1 VAIFG
6 KNTARQRLRRA
17 AEESLS
23 VPAFKTPAV
32 DSTPWVT
39 GGLWPAELSTVTAET
54 APLVKYLKADLH
66 RIVTSANEEIKKIR
80 CAGLVDAERRA
91 HEARVINDARAFA
104 VRRVESSVRH
114 LRNRTTTSPAPLP
127 PANRNAEA
135 EAIPRFQLAPP
146 RPDIPD
152 TSETITSTTEFEL
165 PDVSNGQQ
173 PGPAIDAPHQD
184 FAPAQPEESGD
195 VEADR
200 PTYENATSD
209 RFDSV
214 ETTEIAT
221 PASPDYPEAAE
232 PAAPDMQVFTAPTH
246 SDDTTEVATSASP
259 DYQEVA
265 ESSAEDEWGYA
276 AAPDSDETTDFEVSA
291 SLDYPDA
298 AAPAAP
304 DMQISTAPTDSDETT
319 EIEVPASPDYQEVA
333 EPSVEDQWGYA
344 AAPDSGEMTE
354 FATSASPD
362 YPEAVEPVVADAGIS
377 TTPTDSDETT
387 EIEVPSSPD
396 PIESVAPPVRETN
409 TDRAAAPESSLAP
422 DDTQALEEIANL
434 VQEFSAALS
443 LPPPEPPQ
451 PTNPLPPEPLIA
463 PPRPTPV
470 DLEPPRDD
478 TRAARHA
485 LPPPS
490 ETPVERLQRLVLF
503 VARQEPGLHWAAG
516 IRHDGSTLLVT
527 DFSHGWVPPGI
538 RLPADVRLLE
548 PGRRYGTVDA
558 LLGQTEVS
566 AIYAPGDPL
575 GWSADDDITTTSPQP
590 RGLPAVDDLGWV
602 LSDATHWRDGL
613 PRMVSTLAKAAA
625 RGMGVAG
632 AERDVLRG
640 YLNTARY
647 QVFAQYPAVDA
658 GLLLNCQLLAATE
671 GLAGND
677 RLTANY
683 HLAWFL
689 KLSTPER

>member
-6 KNTARQRLRRA
+6 RNTARQRLRRA
-17 AEESLS
+17 AKESLS
-23 VPAFKTPAV
+23 IPAFKTPAV
-32 DSTPWVT
+32 DCAPWVT

-54 APLVKYLKADLH
+54 VPLVKYLQADLH
-66 RIVTSANEEIKKIR
+66 RIVTSANEELKKIR

-91 HEARVINDARAFA
+91 QEARVINDARAFA

-114 LRNRTTTSPAPLP
+114 LRNRTTKSPAPLP
-127 PANRNAEA
+127 TANGNAEA
-135 EAIPRFQLAPP
+135 GASPRFQLAPP
-146 RPDIPD
+146 QPDIPD
-152 TSETITSTTEFEL
+152 TPETLTSTTDFE
-165 PDVSNGQQ
+165 PSDDPSGRE
-173 PGPAIDAPHQD
+173 PAPAVDAPYQD
-184 FAPAQPEESGD
+184 SAPAQLEESGE

-200 PTYENATSD
+200 PTHETATSD
-209 RFDSV
+209 RFDSDETTEIATPASPDHPEADEPV
-214 ETTEIAT
+214 AADMRISTAPADSDETTEIAT

-232 PAAPDMQVFTAPTH
+232 L
-246 SDDTTEVATSASP
+246 
-259 DYQEVA
+259 
-265 ESSAEDEWGYA
+265 SAEDRQGYA
-276 AAPDSDETTDFEVSA
+276 AAPDSDETTEIATPA
-291 SLDYPDA
+291 SPDYPEAATPA
-298 AAPAAP
+298 AA
-304 DMQISTAPTDSDETT
+304 DTRISTAPTDSDETT
-319 EIEVPASPDYQEVA
+319 EIEVP
-333 EPSVEDQWGYA
+333 PSL
-344 AAPDSGEMTE
+344 
-354 FATSASPD
+354 
-362 YPEAVEPVVADAGIS
+362 
-377 TTPTDSDETT
+377 
-387 EIEVPSSPD
+387 D
-396 PIESVAPPVRETN
+396 PIESVAPPVRDTN

-443 LPPPEPPQ
+443 LPLPEPPQ
-451 PTNPLPPEPLIA
+451 PANPLPPEPILA

-478 TRAARHA
+478 TRAARHT
-485 LPPPS
+485 LPPPPS
-490 ETPVERLQRLVLF
+490 ETPVERLQRLTLF

-516 IRHDGSTLLVT
+516 TRHDGTTLLVT
-527 DFSHGWVPPGI
+527 DFAHGWIPPGI
-538 RLPADVRLLE
+538 SLPADVRLLE

-575 GWSADDDITTTSPQP
+575 GWSADDDITATSPQP

-613 PRMVSTLAKAAA
+613 PRMVRTLAKAAA

-632 AERDVLRG
+632 AELDVLRA
-640 YLNTARY
+640 YLDTARY
-647 QVFAQYPAVDA
+647 QVFARYPAVDA

-677 RLTANY
+677 WLTANY

>member
-6 KNTARQRLRRA
+6 RNTARQRLRRA
-17 AEESLS
+17 AEESLNI
-23 VPAFKTPAV
+23 PAFQTPAV
-32 DSTPWVT
+32 DCAPWVT

-54 APLVKYLKADLH
+54 APLVKYLQADLQ
-66 RIVTSANEEIKKIR
+66 RIVTSANEELKKIR

-104 VRRVESSVRH
+104 VRRVESSARH
-114 LRNRTTTSPAPLP
+114 LRNRTTTSPALLP
-127 PANRNAEA
+127 TANRNAEA
-135 EAIPRFQLAPP
+135 EATPRFQLAPP
-146 RPDIPD
+146 QPDIPD
-152 TSETITSTTEFEL
+152 TPETLPSTTDFEL
-165 PDVSNGQQ
+165 ADVSSGRQ
-173 PGPAIDAPHQD
+173 PEPAINAPHQD
-184 FAPAQPEESGD
+184 FAPAQPEESGE

-200 PTYENATSD
+200 PTHATATSD
-209 RFDSV
+209 RFDSD

-221 PASPDYPEAAE
+221 PASPDFPEAAEPAATDMRISTAAPHSDDTTEFATPASLDYPEAAE
-232 PAAPDMQVFTAPTH
+232 PAAPDMQISTAPPETGE
-246 SDDTTEVATSASP
+246 TTEIEVPRSL
-259 DYQEVA
+259 DYQEAA
-265 ESSAEDEWGYA
+265 ERSAEDRQGFA
-276 AAPDSDETTDFEVSA
+276 AAPDSDETIEIATLA
-291 SLDYPDA
+291 SLDYPA
-298 AAPAAP
+298 ADEPVAA
-304 DMQISTAPTDSDETT
+304 DTRISTAPTDSDETT
-319 EIEVPASPDYQEVA
+319 EIEVPRSL
-333 EPSVEDQWGYA
+333 
-344 AAPDSGEMTE
+344 
-354 FATSASPD
+354 
-362 YPEAVEPVVADAGIS
+362 
-377 TTPTDSDETT
+377 
-387 EIEVPSSPD
+387 D
-396 PIESVAPPVRETN
+396 PIESVAPPVRDTN
-409 TDRAAAPESSLAP
+409 TDRAAAPQNSLAP

-451 PTNPLPPEPLIA
+451 PANPLPPEPILA
-463 PPRPTPV
+463 PPRATPV

-490 ETPVERLQRLVLF
+490 ETSVERLQRLILF
-503 VARQEPGLHWAAG
+503 VARQEPRLHWAAG
-516 IRHDGSTLLVT
+516 TRHDGSTLLVT
-527 DFSHGWVPPGI
+527 DFAHGWIPPGI
-538 RLPADVRLLE
+538 SLPADVHLLE

-558 LLGQTEVS
+558 LLGQTEAS

-590 RGLPAVDDLGWV
+590 RGLPAVADLGWV
-602 LSDATHWRDGL
+602 LGDATHWRDGL

-632 AERDVLRG
+632 AELDVLRV

-677 RLTANY
+677 WLTANY
-683 HLAWFL
+683 HLVWFL
-689 KLSTPER
+689 KLSTPAR